1 MSENKGQMRPVT
13 DSVNQPSMRIK
24 PPGETSSVNQP
35 SARIQEPSPP
45 KK

>member
-1 MSENKGQMRPVT
+1 MSENKGQLRPVT

-24 PPGETSSVNQP
+24 PTGETRSVEQP
-35 SARIQEPSPP
+35 SARIQPPSPS